1 MKDKK
6 LVLWEQELLETK
18 PQTKKHS
25 WIKSMSVG
33 VLLSLLWLLSQE
45 SKAQVS
51 DSTVVKHSSKIE
63 KTTTPTKTGAF
74 SIDGAYSP
82 TDKMTTFRLAW
93 WWSIHGVN
101 AWWFL
106 DLSGSDLKEW
116 INSAF
121 GKFTLSKSTNKIIK
135 WSWVAVEYTL
145 NSNTPDKIRAWILYK
160 HKLANWG
167 IAFKLYPVSDKWF
180 EPFVLVW
187 ADQKLWE
194 KIFASA
200 FVWSD
205 IKSKTYYWEAE
216 ATYKFTKQIE
226 ALLQTRVWWGYTS
239 KPKAWLYVWTR
250 IKF

>member
-6 LVLWEQELLETK
+6 LILSKQELLKTK
-18 PQTKKHS
+18 QKTQTHS

-51 DSTVVKHSSKIE
+51 DSTVVIDSSKIE
-63 KTTTPTKTGAF
+63 KPSIPTKTGAF
-74 SIDGAYSP
+74 SIDGTYSP
-82 TDKMTTFRLAW
+82 TDEIATFRLAW
-93 WWSIHGVN
+93 WWSIHGVS
-101 AWWFL
+101 AGWFL
-106 DLSGSDLKEW
+106 DLSGNDLKKW

-121 GKFTLSKSTNKIIK
+121 GKFTLSKSTDKIIK

-145 NSNTPDKIRAWILYK
+145 NSNSPDKVRSWILYK

-167 IAFKLYPVSDKWF
+167 VVFKLYPVSDKWF

-194 KIFASA
+194 KIFTSA

-216 ATYKFTKQIE
+216 ATYKVTKKIE
-226 ALLQTRVWWGYTS
+226 ALLQTRVWWNYNS
-239 KPKAWLYVWTR
+239 KPEAWVYVWAR
-250 IKF
+250 VKF